1 MVTRRSKKKTT
12 RRSRSNGISLIGA
25 AETFMLLNVAT
36 QTVFNNDLASFVMG
50 RDGGGG
56 NSFKINIKEVFG
68 QGGGVGGSGI
78 YAPSAASAGIPAT
91 VLGVMGRNLKKNWIN
106 GAMQMVLIPIG
117 FRLGKS
123 LARPAI
129 SRTNRL
135 LAKGGIAK
143 TVKL

>member
-1 MVTRRSKKKTT
+1 MVRRSKKKTT
-12 RRSRSNGISLIGA
+12 RRSKSNGFSLIGA

-36 QTVFNNDLASFVMG
+36 QTAFNNDLASFVMG
-50 RDGGGG
+50 KDAGGAAS
-56 NSFKINIKEVFG
+56 NTINLMEVLG
-68 QGGGVGGSGI
+68 QGTHGGSGV
-78 YAPSAASAGIPAT
+78 YAPTAAAQGVNAT
-91 VLGVMGRNLKKNWIN
+91 VLGIMGYNLKKNWLN

-117 FRLGKS
+117 FRLGKA

-135 LAKGGIAK
+135 LSKGGIAK